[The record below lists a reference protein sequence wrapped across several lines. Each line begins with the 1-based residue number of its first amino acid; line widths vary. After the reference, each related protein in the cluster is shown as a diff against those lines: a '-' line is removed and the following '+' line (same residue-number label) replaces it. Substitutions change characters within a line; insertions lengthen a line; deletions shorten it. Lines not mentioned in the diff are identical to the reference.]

1 METFTKIKEFTEDP
15 NYYEDREKYISN
27 LKMTSIDKPIV
38 NLIKWF
44 VKLPYCFTLQ
54 SCYGHFVCDGQRN
67 TNNIEKIPVS
77 KNIKSVEYRI
87 AYIALCI
94 QNSKSGRKLFEEL
107 STVPRIDPKYIQFG
121 CAEWFWEQQVNSFA
135 LQVEPERYSTKDNAF
150 IEYKEALHIEIIRY
164 KFYEKLKDII
174 KIKITD

>member
-1 METFTKIKEFTEDP
+1 LETFTKIKRFKNNP
-15 NYYEDREKYISN
+15 NYDVQRQKSIDALN
-27 LKMTSIDKPIV
+27 IGIIDKPIV

-67 TNNIEKIPVS
+67 TNNIEKIPMS

-107 STVPRIDPKYIQFG
+107 STVPQIDPNYIQFG
-121 CAEWFWEQQVNSFA
+121 SAEWFWKKQLNSFA
-135 LQVEPERYSTKDNAF
+135 LQVEPERYSTKDNIF
-150 IEYKEALHIEIIRY
+150 IEYEEALHIEIIRN
-164 KFYEKLKDII
+164 KFYEKLEDII
-174 KIKITD
+174 KIRITD

>member
-1 METFTKIKEFTEDP
+1 LETFTKIKRFKNNP
-15 NYYEDREKYISN
+15 NYDVQRQKSIDALN
-27 LKMTSIDKPIV
+27 IGIIDKPIV

-67 TNNIEKIPVS
+67 TNNIEKIPMS
-77 KNIKSVEYRI
+77 KNFKSVEYRI

-94 QNSKSGRKLFEEL
+94 QNSKSGKKLYEEL
-107 STVPRIDPKYIQFG
+107 SKVPQIDHKYIQFG
-121 CAEWFWEQQVNSFA
+121 CAEWLWKRQVNSFA

-150 IEYKEALHIEIIRY
+150 IEYEEALHIEIIRN
-164 KFYEKLKDII
+164 KFFERLKDII
-174 KIKITD
+174 QSRVTN